1 MENQNVVYD
10 FFISHSKDEIDEAQ
24 NLYNMLKEIN
34 PEWNVFYDR
43 ECLMTEERWLN
54 VMLNAVVN
62 SRYLIFLAKTPDIL
76 EEGKSWVF
84 REVQTFYSKNSS
96 RFADGNEQF
105 CISYFG
111 IIYGWNIKNELNV
124 NTENAGLYHSM
135 YKIPNNMILGKDES
149 VLDVRKYLKKRVEN
163 MVDRGTN
170 ATPEYFL
177 DRTSV
182 YQKRKE
188 EADINFKKE
197 RIVDEIIPTFYKA
210 KSKEIIGFERLLGEI
225 EKNDT
230 IIIGAEGGSGKTT
243 VMTKLYYHYLEKAL
257 EDNNECLQ
265 VPLYVEASSLA
276 GENNII
282 KRYLARY
289 LFDDNT
295 ATTVTSTE
303 TANIIK
309 IIDTAFRE
317 KNETPGYILLIDGYN
332 EIADGVIDKFK
343 AEIEELFGANGL
355 KNVRIVISGRN
366 VDEDIDKDRFSRIE
380 INKISPDK
388 IKRYLKKND
397 YNKDIS
403 ESLLKI
409 LSVPMYLT
417 MFVNTSMEN
426 KINTRSELLMS
437 FLERQVL
444 KDSASAQDKNEEA
457 FFKFSLKVFLP
468 FIAYRL
474 CTKSTSESTF
484 VLTEDDLYN
493 IVYDALDHWNSREF
507 RRNSSSETRELFR
520 LSVDNMKDDNVLWNA
535 MNYYTKISKLM
546 LKKDKNEENY
556 EFIHQVYRDFF
567 AALYIYEDIKNSCE
581 KDFECKTLENDI
593 REKDVISLTSEML
606 NEGTPFFNEENR
618 WDYSCNENSVLLK
631 LIENSRKNGQNENPI
646 FVKGVTELLKRVRG
660 NDLSGLDFSE
670 LDLTKTNLT
679 TMILTRF
686 DEYAS
691 YPTNFKNSKLNVEN
705 ILISNPSNHIMAAC
719 TNEENVAVFEGGGKC
734 NAGVLKIWKKDVFD
748 NNPKKTVTGIT
759 FKLHKMIFSKDN
771 EKIYAMSGH
780 TIVEIDVSLNE
791 KFGEGQKIIFS
802 SNHKLS
808 DIFIGDDGAL
818 YYTTVLNSFNP
829 KPVPVGEDY
838 VEIPDQIKFYGVN
851 SSACVR
857 KDGKQLAFGHITGY
871 DGLKIYNLN
880 EETGEWIEQKIGI
893 ALLIDQYVTKL
904 EKAFKYANLYER
916 FYNDN
921 ELKCKDY
928 YKRDKN
934 FRCTFFREIVF
945 RYNAERSGYY
955 EIPKRIYKWINTNI
969 IRKKIKVSQKVSK
982 NLERIYKNYSQ
993 QFKTFEKENRI
1004 LSYINGRK
1012 ISSVEYKKDT
1022 DTVLVTYYNEYD
1034 KPVKTQF
1041 KAPKIQKEENDHNG
1055 ETAKQKTKR
1064 VCHATVAEI
1073 NLSDLSTK
1081 LIHIYNGNNVLR
1093 ASYTGED
1100 AVIYCSNKIWIADKM
1115 ERFYCFPVIYMPTP
1129 MLFKSEKLSSLYMT
1143 VGGFVYEMD
1152 ENFTP
1157 KKSFTIPFRSNGYVL
1172 VLGED
1177 STPYIAEYEEAV
1189 NLWEAQDAPIRV
1201 LNLKKGI
1208 YEHLT
1213 ERGELVLACS
1223 CIEDYYG
1230 KKLTTQSGRVN
1241 IYKDNNL
1248 EYCFE
1253 AERNIC
1259 LAGCDFTGVSGD
1271 IAIPENLDSLTRYGG
1286 ITGVDKRTVKQPV
1299 QELDFSFTMSDKP
1312 FEEPQELKGTSS
1324 MYVCKEGEVYTLD
1337 TKNNMYVF
1345 DSEVWDK
1352 IHFASSSRTGFE
1364 PSDYSILENLYYF
1377 KFLTPEMVYY
1387 LMNAEIIEKPIIYN
1401 FSPEKIKNR
1410 MKNTL
1415 SGTLKLVDKHNC
1427 EGSNKPVIYTYSNEY
1442 GKELLSRLTGAS
1454 YLENRTHNELQKNIE
1469 KALLLNL
1476 WFSYTLMKYKD
1487 YITKYD
1493 SEVKFE
1499 SKYTYLMQSE
1509 VVRRYIQL
1517 NEQAFILRLVRGEL
1531 TEEKIEKNKQRI
1543 LEFSQICE
1551 NYPYLL
1557 NKGIEENLTK
1567 APVIV
1572 IIGESFEYCKNLN
1585 EHFKDIAPHIR
1596 KIYTYDNLL
1605 NYGIKNDREDIYFEF
1620 KDEEPYV
1627 LSLRDL
1633 I

>member
-1 MENQNVVYD
+1 MENQNVIYD
-10 FFISHSKDEIDEAQ
+10 FFISHSKDEVDEAKK
-24 NLYNMLKEIN
+24 LYDMLKEIN

-43 ECLMTEERWLN
+43 ECLQTEERWLN

-62 SRYLIFLAKTPDIL
+62 SKYLIFLAKTPDIL

-96 RFADGNEQF
+96 RFSDGNEQF

-135 YKIPNNMILGKDES
+135 YKIPNNMILGKNES
-149 VLDVRKYLKKRVEN
+149 VSDVRKYLRAKVKN
-163 MVDRGTN
+163 MVDRGIN

-177 DRTSV
+177 DKTSI

-188 EADINFKKE
+188 ESDINFKKE
-197 RIVDEIIPTFYKA
+197 RIVDEIIPTFYKE
-210 KSKEIIGFERLLGEI
+210 KSKEIISFELLLGEI

-257 EDNNECLQ
+257 EDNNEYLQ

-317 KNETPGYILLIDGYN
+317 KTETPGYILLIDGYN
-332 EIADGVIDKFK
+332 EIAEGVIDKFK
-343 AEIEELFGANGL
+343 GEIEELFGANGI
-355 KNVRIVISGRN
+355 KNVRIIISGRN
-366 VDEDIDKDRFSRIE
+366 VDEDIDKDRFSRIS
-380 INKISPDK
+380 INKISSEK
-388 IKRYLKKND
+388 IKRYLKKNN

-403 ESLLKI
+403 EELLKI

-437 FLERQVL
+437 FLERQIL

-468 FIAYRL
+468 YIAYRL
-474 CTKSTSESTF
+474 CTKASSESNF
-484 VLTEDDLYN
+484 VLNEDDLYK
-493 IVYDALDHWNSREF
+493 ILYDALDNWDSREF
-507 RRNSSSETRELFR
+507 RRNSSPEIRELFR

-535 MNYYTKISKLM
+535 MSYYTKVSKLM
-546 LKKDKNEENY
+546 VKKDENDENY

-567 AALYIYEDIKNSCE
+567 AALYIFEDIKISAE
-581 KDFECKTLENDI
+581 KDIECRALENDI
-593 REKDVISLTSEML
+593 REKDVISLASEML
-606 NEGTPFFNEENR
+606 CEGKPHFDYDENK
-618 WDYSCNENSVLLK
+618 WDYSCNENSRLIK
-631 LIENSRKNGQNENPI
+631 LIENSRSNGQNENPV

-679 TMILTRF
+679 SMILTRF
-686 DEYAS
+686 VES
-691 YPTNFKNSKLNVEN
+691 GFYPTSFKNAKLNEEN

-719 TNEENVAVFEGGGKC
+719 TNEENVAVFESGGKS
-734 NAGVLKIWKKDVFD
+734 NAGVLKIWKKGVFD

-759 FKLHKMIFSKDN
+759 FKLHKLIFSQDN
-771 EKIYAMSGH
+771 KKIYGMSGH
-780 TIVEIDVSLNE
+780 TIVEIDVSLDE

-802 SNHKLS
+802 GNHKLS
-808 DIFIGDDGAL
+808 DIFMGDDGVL

-829 KPVPVGEDY
+829 KPVPTGEDY
-838 VEIPDQIKFYGVN
+838 VEIPDEIKFYGVN
-851 SSACVR
+851 SAACVR
-857 KDGKQLAFGHITGY
+857 KDKKQLAFGHITGY
-871 DGLKIYNLN
+871 DGIKIYNLN
-880 EETGEWIEQKIGI
+880 EKTGEWIEQKIGI
-893 ALLIDQYVTKL
+893 AFLIDEYVTKL
-904 EKAFKYANLYER
+904 EKAFKYANLYEK
-916 FYNDN
+916 FYDEN
-921 ELKCKDY
+921 EYKCKDY
-928 YKRDKN
+928 YKKDIK
-934 FRCTFFREIVF
+934 FRCAFFKDIVF
-945 RYNAERSGYY
+945 RYNSERSGYH
-955 EIPKRIYKWINTNI
+955 EIPGRIYKWININI
-969 IRKKIKVSQKVSK
+969 ERKKLKLSQKVSK
-982 NLERIYKNYSQ
+982 NLERIYRNYTK
-993 QFKTFEKENRI
+993 QFETYEKENRI
-1004 LSYINGRK
+1004 LSYLSGRK
-1012 ISSVEYKKDT
+1012 ISSLEYKKDS
-1022 DTVLVTYYNEYD
+1022 DTLLVTYYNEYE
-1034 KPVKTQF
+1034 KPVK
-1041 KAPKIQKEENDHNG
+1041 KRYKGYEIQNEGNG
-1055 ETAKQKTKR
+1055 EPVKQKTRR

-1093 ASYTGED
+1093 SLYSGED

-1115 ERFYCFPVIYMPTP
+1115 ERFYCFPVIYMPIP
-1129 MLFKSEKLSSLYMT
+1129 VFFKSEKLSSLYMT
-1143 VGGFVYEMD
+1143 VGGYVYEMD
-1152 ENFTP
+1152 EAFTP
-1157 KKSFTIPFRSNGYVL
+1157 KKSFCLPFRSNSYAL
-1172 VLGED
+1172 ILGED
-1177 STPYIAEYEEAV
+1177 GTPYIADCEDAV
-1189 NLWEAQDAPIRV
+1189 KLWEVQDAPIEV
-1201 LNLKKGI
+1201 FNLKKGI
-1208 YEHLT
+1208 YELLT
-1213 ERGELVLACS
+1213 DRGELVYGCTFV
-1223 CIEDYYG
+1223 EDYYG
-1230 KKLTTQSGRVN
+1230 KKLTSQSGRVN
-1241 IYKDNNL
+1241 IYKDNSL

-1253 AERNIC
+1253 AERNMC

-1271 IAIPENLDSLTRYGG
+1271 VAIPENLDVLTRYGG
-1286 ITGVDKRTVKQPV
+1286 ITGVEKRFVSPPVK
-1299 QELDFSFTMSDKP
+1299 ELDFSFTVSDKP
-1312 FEEPQELKGTSS
+1312 FEESEELKGTSS
-1324 MYVCKEGEVYTLD
+1324 MYVCKEGEAYTLD
-1337 TKNNMYVF
+1337 TKNYVGTF
-1345 DSEVWDK
+1345 NSEIWDK
-1352 IHFASSSRTGFE
+1352 IHFASYSRTGFE
-1364 PSDYSILENLYYF
+1364 PSDFSILENLYYF

-1387 LMNAEIIEKPIIYN
+1387 LMSAGIIEKPSIYIY
-1401 FSPEKIKNR
+1401 SPEKVKNR

-1427 EGSNKPVIYTYSNEY
+1427 EGSGKPVIYTYSNQY

-1487 YITKYD
+1487 YITKFD
-1493 SEVKFE
+1493 AEVKFE
-1499 SKYTYLMQSE
+1499 SKYTYIMQSE
-1509 VVRRYIQL
+1509 VVRRYIKL

-1543 LEFSQICE
+1543 LEFSEICE

-1557 NKGIEENLTK
+1557 NKGIEEGLTK
-1567 APVIV
+1567 PPVIV
-1572 IIGESFEYCKNLN
+1572 IIGENFDYCKKLD
-1585 EHFKDIAPHIR
+1585 EHFKDITPHIR

-1605 NYGIKNDREDIYFEF
+1605 NYGIKNDCEDIYFEF
-1620 KDEEPYV
+1620 KDSKPYA